1 MLSFDWL
8 LDTDETLE
16 LRTKPKVARRAA
28 GRAEKPGGRRPDW
41 PGLSRRLL
49 GVVSGPLSPDL
60 FCSPGDGLENI
71 RYYRSSGQFSKNDC
85 NVTGK
90 GREYTGN
97 VLRPAGKT
105 DRTAALRRHT

>member
-16 LRTKPKVARRAA
+16 VRTKPKVARRAA

-49 GVVSGPLSPDL
+49 VISADL
-60 FCSPGDGLENI
+60 FCSPV
-71 RYYRSSGQFSKNDC
+71 RHMKNMQQV
-85 NVTGK
+85 NLG
-90 GREYTGN
+90 
-97 VLRPAGKT
+97 
-105 DRTAALRRHT
+105 